1 MRQHEALAILTNHQ
15 NTLKDF
21 GVKSLILFD
30 SVARDEARI
39 DSDVNLLVEFDRPVP
54 FRSLNMDITATLNEI
69 ASLNIEDRIL
79 LVQAIWDSIAAE
91 QAYPDLTE
99 VQKRELDY
107 RIDDYEMNPD
117 NVLTWEEIK
126 ASIKGQ

>member
-1 MRQHEALAILTNHQ
+1 M
-15 NTLKDF
+15 
-21 GVKSLILFD
+21 
-30 SVARDEARI
+30 ARDEARI

-126 ASIKGQ
+126 ASIKEQ

>member
-1 MRQHEALAILTNHQ
+1 MRQYEAITILINHQ

-69 ASLNIEDRIL
+69 ASLNVEDRIL

>member
-1 MRQHEALAILTNHQ
+1 MKLQPSALKI
-15 NTLKDF
+15 
-21 GVKSLILFD
+21 
-30 SVARDEARI
+30 
-39 DSDVNLLVEFDRPVP
+39 EFD
-54 FRSLNMDITATLNEI
+54 
-69 ASLNIEDRIL
+69 

-99 VQKRELDY
+99 PQKRELDY

-126 ASIKGQ
+126 ASIRGQR